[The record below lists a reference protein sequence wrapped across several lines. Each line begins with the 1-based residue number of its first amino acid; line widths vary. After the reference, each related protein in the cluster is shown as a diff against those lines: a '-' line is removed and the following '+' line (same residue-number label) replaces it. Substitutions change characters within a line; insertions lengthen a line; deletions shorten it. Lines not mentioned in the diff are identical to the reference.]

1 MWSTLLSARTK
12 IRFFSLGFSW
22 NPCTTYRGF
31 SLIWLI
37 IWVKLVEFGF
47 QNHHFEHLSE
57 LSFEWSYFSKVVQF
71 YHFWNFK
78 ILKFSFFK
86 ISIFQISHFDFAWH
100 SFQLSNG
107 RVSTSPAEWYNR
119 CIRNVHERVSNF
131 QFEIQISKTEKMKI
145 IILSELSYL
154 SELSFEWS

>member
-1 MWSTLLSARTK
+1 M
-12 IRFFSLGFSW
+12 
-22 NPCTTYRGF
+22 YRGF

-78 ILKFSFFK
+78 ILKFPFFK